1 MNNYKRLTKCDFCK
15 YKTASGCNAKPDSI
29 YCKEA
34 TNEFYVYLNK
44 NKQQTTKSLRPWERK
59 K

>member
-15 YKTASGCNAKPDSI
+15 YKTASGCNAKPDSS
-29 YCKEA
+29 YCREA
-34 TNEFYVYLNK
+34 ANEFYAYLNK
-44 NKQQTTKSLRPWERK
+44 NKQPTKSLRLWERK

>member
-15 YKTASGCNAKPDSI
+15 YKSASGCNARPDSY

-34 TNEFYVYLNK
+34 SAEFYAHLAKIKAQNSNRYVK
-44 NKQQTTKSLRPWERK
+44 R
-59 K
+59 